1 MTTQVDHTAYI
12 NAMISCCGRRT
23 RARGSAFGS
32 ARSTAALSQSS
43 PARAFTGEVARS
55 SAPEADQTS
64 EYVVVVVASLCPLIG
79 NLQLYGQSCHNYNI

>member
-55 SAPEADQTS
+55 SAPEADQTCFVRNTLLLWLHL
-64 EYVVVVVASLCPLIG
+64 YVL
-79 NLQLYGQSCHNYNI
+79 